1 MSARASPPR
10 RLPAPE
16 TVSGELPACRF
27 RLVQQFQASMLNKL
41 TICRLFKTDILIFF
55 PDQTT
60 HSRLNAFT
68 GKALPNYRRN
78 RTELTAAN
86 RAV

>member
-1 MSARASPPR
+1 MSARASPLR

-27 RLVQQFQASMLNKL
+27 RLAQQFQASMLNKL
-41 TICRLFKTDILIFF
+41 QICRLFKTDILIFF

-60 HSRLNAFT
+60 HPSTKAFT
-68 GKALPNYRRN
+68 VKALTHYQQN

>member
-1 MSARASPPR
+1 MSARASPLR

-27 RLVQQFQASMLNKL
+27 RLAEQFQASMLNKL

-60 HSRLNAFT
+60 HNPIESFT
-68 GKALPNYRRN
+68 DKALTN
-78 RTELTAAN
+78 
-86 RAV
+86 

>member
-1 MSARASPPR
+1 MSARASPLR

-27 RLVQQFQASMLNKL
+27 RLAQQFQASMLNKL
-41 TICRLFKTDILIFF
+41 PICRLFKTDILIFF
-55 PDQTT
+55 PDQTI
-60 HSRLNAFT
+60 HSRLKAFT
-68 GKALPNYRRN
+68 GKDFTNYRQN

-86 RAV
+86 WTV